1 MGVVEIPQLVLFS
14 FPVGVFGLYLLLIL
28 IKFIHKVWWNP
39 IQITKILSSQGIKG
53 PPYKFLHGNTKEIY
67 TKLYGTRSK
76 PMTDL
81 SHQIFPYIQPF
92 QHSCIKDYGKN
103 FLCWIGSKPQL
114 FITEVELVK
123 EILNNKDG
131 AYPKWKAEGYH
142 KKLLGDGLA
151 TAEGN
156 KWVRQRKLA
165 NHAFHADG
173 LKGMVPAMIES
184 VEIMVEKWKEYEGK
198 EIEVFNEFR
207 IMTSEVISRTAFGS
221 SYAEG
226 KNIFEM
232 LVKLGSL
239 ISANF
244 LKIRLP
250 VIRKLMPS
258 EEDAESDR
266 LEREIRKSIIGL
278 IKTREEKVKRGE
290 LEGGYGNDYLG
301 VLVKAFHESDDNKK
315 ISVDDMVDECK
326 TFYFAG
332 HETTTSLLTWT
343 CLLLAIHTEW
353 QDKARK
359 EVFEL
364 LGENKITADD
374 NFLGKLKIMNMI
386 INETLRLYPPVV
398 ALSRRVGKKV
408 NLGNKIILP
417 ANIEVSV
424 STLAFQH
431 NPDIWGADVH
441 LFKPE
446 RFSEGIVKAT
456 NNNSMAFSPFGLG
469 PRFCVGSNFAITEAK
484 IALVMILQRFHFTL
498 SPAYIH
504 SPSQRITT
512 RPQHGLQI
520 MLHAL

>member
-1 MGVVEIPQLVLFS
+1 MKMGVVEIPQLVLFT
-14 FPVGVFGLYLLLIL
+14 FPVGAFGLYLLLIL
-28 IKFIHKVWWNP
+28 INFLPKVWWNP
-39 IQITKILSSQGIKG
+39 VQITKILSSQGIKG
-53 PPYKFLHGNTKEIY
+53 PPCKFLHGNTKEIY
-67 TKLYGTRSK
+67 TTLHGTRSK
-76 PMTDL
+76 PMKDL

-103 FLCWIGSKPQL
+103 FLCWIGSKPRL
-114 FITEVELVK
+114 FITEVQLVK

-131 AYPKWKAEGYH
+131 AYPKWKAEGYR
-142 KKLLGDGLA
+142 KKLLGDGLV

-165 NHAFHADG
+165 NHAFHAEG
-173 LKGMVPAMIES
+173 FKGMVPAMIAS
-184 VEIMVEKWKEYEGK
+184 VEIMVKKWKDYEGK

-244 LKIRLP
+244 LKI
-250 VIRKLMPS
+250 KLMSS
-258 EEDAESDR
+258 EEDTESDR
-266 LEREIRKSIIGL
+266 LEREIRKSIIRL

-315 ISVDDMVDECK
+315 IYVDDMVDECK

-332 HETTTSLLTWT
+332 HKTTTSLLTWT

-353 QDKARK
+353 QVQSKK
-359 EVFEL
+359 GSFEL
-364 LGENKITADD
+364 LGENKITSYD
-374 NFLGKLKIMNMI
+374 NFLGKPKIMNMI
-386 INETLRLYPPVV
+386 INETLRLYRPVV
-398 ALSRRVGKKV
+398 ALSRRVGKKI

-417 ANIEVSV
+417 PNIELSV

-431 NPDIWGADVH
+431 NPDIWEADVH
-441 LFKPE
+441 IFKPE
-446 RFSEGIVKAT
+446 SFSEGIVKAT
-456 NNNSMAFSPFGLG
+456 NNNNMAFSPFGLG
-469 PRFCVGSNFAITEAK
+469 PRFCVGSNFAITEVK
-484 IALVMILQRFHFTL
+484 IALVMILQCFHFTL